1 MQKNIFFRYVF
12 KSISIIGAAILFSW
26 GAQRIINKKNA
37 CQEDG
42 KILKIVCYVQEVNKS
57 INNELNIFTN
67 TFRLA
72 LKGEKNLRN
81 GNFLSKQKFK
91 NYKGGFDFFYLPE
104 NGSQNGYLLLSRIH
118 PDLQE
123 PKIELWDL
131 TKQEIIHTWPIK
143 SKLLI
148 DRIKFEKKN
157 KNVLRFLH
165 PLLLSDGSIITHIQ
179 PEHNNTELL
188 KFDYCGNLLEF
199 RADGLGYHHSIEIDD
214 EDNIYIPIA
223 KDQKVSKFY
232 ENYIKF
238 PKNYR
243 KEGIAIIDKNLVL
256 KEVIPLDEI
265 FNSIGLL
272 EYINGRSSA
281 RYKSDPYHLNDV
293 HPYKDDKGN
302 LILLLSLRHF
312 GLISYNYSQKK
323 VDWLARGLT
332 DFQHDISPYL
342 QTKDIF
348 TIFDNGDETNQSEG
362 KFKGNTMVK
371 IDFSRLDDSEN
382 PKILFGKSRNIENIS
397 IEVFDFADLG
407 ENQIPNTKIEGR
419 GRFINEF
426 SIFLEETNLGRAF
439 IYNLKTKKLK
449 WSYINKGKDGY
460 TRFLGWS
467 RYLDNIPDIFKNK
480 NLCDN

>member
-1 MQKNIFFRYVF
+1 M
-12 KSISIIGAAILFSW
+12 
-26 GAQRIINKKNA
+26 
-37 CQEDG
+37 
-42 KILKIVCYVQEVNKS
+42 
-57 INNELNIFTN
+57 
-67 TFRLA
+67 
-72 LKGEKNLRN
+72 
-81 GNFLSKQKFK
+81 
-91 NYKGGFDFFYLPE
+91 
-104 NGSQNGYLLLSRIH
+104 
-118 PDLQE
+118 
-123 PKIELWDL
+123 
-131 TKQEIIHTWPIK
+131 
-143 SKLLI
+143 
-148 DRIKFEKKN
+148 
-157 KNVLRFLH
+157 
-165 PLLLSDGSIITHIQ
+165 
-179 PEHNNTELL
+179 
-188 KFDYCGNLLEF
+188 
-199 RADGLGYHHSIEIDD
+199 
-214 EDNIYIPIA
+214 
-223 KDQKVSKFY
+223 
-232 ENYIKF
+232 
-238 PKNYR
+238 
-243 KEGIAIIDKNLVL
+243 